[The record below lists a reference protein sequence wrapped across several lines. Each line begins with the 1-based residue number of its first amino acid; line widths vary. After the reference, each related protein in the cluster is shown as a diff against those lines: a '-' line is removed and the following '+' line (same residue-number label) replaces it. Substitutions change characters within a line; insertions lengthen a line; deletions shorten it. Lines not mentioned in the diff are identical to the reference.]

1 MRKIISLS
9 ALENF
14 QLRLKFDDGVEKTV
28 DMKPYFKFPVFSI
41 LKNPGIFKQ
50 VANRSYYI
58 EWPGQQVDLSADTLW
73 HEGEIIT
80 KSEPASS
87 EPVQ

>member
-9 ALENF
+9 AIENF

-41 LKNPGIFKQ
+41 LKNPDIFKQ
-50 VANRSYYI
+50 VTNRSYYI
-58 EWPGQQVDLSADTLW
+58 EWQRQQIDLSADTLW
-73 HEGEIIT
+73 HEG
-80 KSEPASS
+80 K
-87 EPVQ
+87 